1 MQLKAPSPNTNK
13 DLNGSI
19 NENMHFTNKTQLESN
34 STLNN
39 PYYYQNF
46 QPQNTYTRPISNNAP
61 LSTQNSFNGN
71 NLKISNV

>member
-1 MQLKAPSPNTNK
+1 
-13 DLNGSI
+13 
-19 NENMHFTNKTQLESN
+19 MHFTNKTQLESN

-46 QPQNTYTRPISNNAP
+46 QPQNTYTSPISNNGL

>member
-1 MQLKAPSPNTNK
+1 MQPKAPSPNTNK

-19 NENMHFTNKTQLESN
+19 NEKIHSTNKTPLESN

-39 PYYYQNF
+39 PYYYQNC
-46 QPQNTYTRPISNNAP
+46 QPQNTYTSPMSNNAA